1 LNSFHEKYCSIGGQF
16 LTSIEQFVLKSQQV
30 KALVF
35 DWDGVFT
42 DGTKRANGES
52 SFSEVDSMGINLLR
66 FSYFLKYGQS
76 IPCFIITG
84 MHNKTAIE
92 FAEREKFQAVF
103 MNAKK
108 KKVALQYIHE
118 NYHIGSNEIAFF
130 FDDVLDLDLASKVN
144 LRILLG
150 RNSNPAFNSFI
161 KKNQLADYQT
171 ANKGGFEGIRESA
184 ELIMES
190 IGKFDEA
197 LSGRI
202 NFNENYTQ
210 YWQHRQN
217 QKTLLFEIKDEEV
230 LTFRA

>member
-1 LNSFHEKYCSIGGQF
+1 MNLFHEKYCSIGGQF
-16 LTSIEQFVLKSQQV
+16 LTSVEQFVLKAEKV

-42 DGTKRANGES
+42 DGSKRANGES

-66 FSYFLKYGQS
+66 FSYFLKLGKT

-108 KKVALQYIHE
+108 KKVALHHIQKNHNIDAE
-118 NYHIGSNEIAFF
+118 NIAFF

-150 RNSNPAFNSFI
+150 RHSNPAFNTFI
-161 KKNQLADYQT
+161 KDNQLADYQT

-197 LSGRI
+197 MKGRI
-202 NFNENYTQ
+202 NFNETYTQ
-210 YWQHRQN
+210 YWQFRQSE
-217 QKTLLFEIKDEEV
+217 KTLLFEIKDEEV
-230 LTFRA
+230 LAFKI